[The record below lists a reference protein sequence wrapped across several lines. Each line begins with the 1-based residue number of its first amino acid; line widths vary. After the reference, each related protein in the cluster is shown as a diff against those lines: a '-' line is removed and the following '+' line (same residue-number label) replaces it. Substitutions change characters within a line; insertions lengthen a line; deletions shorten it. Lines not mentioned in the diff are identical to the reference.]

1 MGSTENTKLCDF
13 TSHNN
18 DDFISTPITTPA
30 TSAPSYEIK
39 PALLNL
45 VMREQFSGAGD
56 DAALHL
62 NNFVELCD
70 MQKYQEIDGN
80 IVKLKLFP
88 FSLRGGAKIWFQ
100 SLPRNSIDSWDKC
113 KDAFIGKYYPPAK
126 IIQLR
131 SNIMN
136 FKQLD
141 NEHVAQ
147 AWERMKSLIKN
158 CPTHG
163 LTTWMVIQ
171 TFYAGLNFT
180 SRNLL
185 DSAAGG
191 TFMSTTL
198 GAATKLLDE
207 MMTNYSQWHTE
218 RAPTGR
224 KVNSVEEI
232 SSLNEKVDLIMS
244 LLSKQSTV
252 DPRDVPLNSLIAQE
266 QVDVNFISRNN
277 FNNNAYRSNFGSNP
291 RPFPSNSYGNNNAYP
306 STKNSTTELEIML
319 KDFITTQKAFNNSVE
334 EKLNKLDDLSSKVD
348 NLAHEVELLKI
359 RTSPLEERKVTPMNA
374 IQVQINENIRMLAKL
389 KERWAREREEEDRIK
404 SLPTHHTVATI
415 QVVEDIQT
423 LSTQCTPGPI
433 GPINGDA
440 MTIETTK
447 QVNLKDT
454 TTTLL
459 DSSDLDFDNCT
470 LTEVIDFLHKMSR
483 DPRTST
489 LNLAFT
495 EHITNAL
502 IKAREEKL
510 RVEASIPRKLEDG
523 WDPMIKIY
531 LNDFSCYALCDVGA
545 STSVMPKRIYDML
558 KLKPYDSCSFGVR
571 LVDSSIK
578 KPLGRIDDVLIVV
591 NDNYVPVDFT
601 IMDIECDPS
610 CPIILGRPFLR
621 TVGAVIDMKEG
632 NIKFQFPLKK
642 GMEHFPRKKVKLPFE
657 SVVRASYSFT
667 LDKT

>member
-1 MGSTENTKLCDF
+1 MGSSENTRLCDF

-18 DDFISTPITTPA
+18 DDFIYTPITTPA

-45 VMREQFSGAGD
+45 VMKDQFSGAGD
-56 DAALHL
+56 DVALHL
-62 NNFVELCD
+62 NNFVALCD
-70 MQKYQEIDGN
+70 MQKYQELDGD
-80 IVKLKLFP
+80 IVKLKPFP
-88 FSLRGGAKIWFQ
+88 FSLRERAKEWLQ
-100 SLPRNSIDSWDKC
+100 SLPKNSIDSWSKC
-113 KDAFIGKYYPPAK
+113 KDAFIGMYYPPAQ

-136 FKQLD
+136 FRQLD

-147 AWERMKSLIKN
+147 AWERMKSLVKN

-163 LTTWMVIQ
+163 LTTWMVIH

-191 TFMSTTL
+191 TLMSTTL
-198 GAATKLLDE
+198 GAATKHLDE

-244 LLSKQSTV
+244 LLSKQSPV
-252 DPRDVPLNSLIAQE
+252 DPSDVPLNSLIAQE
-266 QVDVNFISRNN
+266 QVDVNFVSRNN

-306 STKNSTTELEIML
+306 STKNSTTELETML
-319 KDFITTQKAFNNSVE
+319 RDFITTQKAFNKSVE
-334 EKLNKLDDLSSKVD
+334 EKLHKLDDLSSKVD
-348 NLAHEVELLKI
+348 NLAHEVELLRIK
-359 RTSPLEERKVTPMNA
+359 TSPLEERTVTPMNA

-389 KERWAREREEEDRIK
+389 KERWAREEEERIK
-404 SLPTHHTVATI
+404 SLPTYHTVATI
-415 QVVEDIQT
+415 KVVEDTQT
-423 LSTQCTPGPI
+423 LSTQRTPGPI
-433 GPINGDA
+433 GLINGDA
-440 MTIETTK
+440 MNIETTER
-447 QVNLKDT
+447 VSLKDIT
-454 TTTLL
+454 STLL

-470 LTEVIDFLHKMSR
+470 LTEVIAFLHKMAK
-483 DPRTST
+483 DPHTST

-510 RVEASIPRKLEDG
+510 KLETSIPRKLEDG
-523 WDPMIKIY
+523 WDPTIKIK
-531 LNDFSCYALCDVGA
+531 LNNFSCHALCDVGA
-545 STSVMPKRIYDML
+545 STSVMPKRLYDML
-558 KLKPYDSCSFGVR
+558 KLKPYDPCSFGIR
-571 LVDSSIK
+571 FVDSSIK
-578 KPLGRIDDVLIVV
+578 KPLGRIDDVLIIV

-601 IMDIECDPS
+601 IMDIECEPS

-621 TVGAVIDMKEG
+621 TVGAIIDMKGG
-632 NIKFQFPLKK
+632 NIRFQFPLKK
-642 GMEHFPRKKVKLPFE
+642 GMEHFPRKKIKLPFE
-657 SVVRASYSFT
+657 SVTRASYALT